1 MKKLKEFRTFQ
12 WLVKMEDL
20 SWNIIQML
28 PIVGIENLFPEYNQ
42 AEGCAYS
49 LLLKKSLSFTWCS
62 KKG

>member
-42 AEGCAYS
+42 AEGCAY
-49 LLLKKSLSFTWCS
+49 
-62 KKG
+62 

>member
-28 PIVGIENLFPEYNQ
+28 PIVEIENLFPEY
-42 AEGCAYS
+42 
-49 LLLKKSLSFTWCS
+49 
-62 KKG
+62 